1 MPNRL
6 AAESSPYLLQH
17 QHNPVDWY
25 PWGDQAFAAARA
37 TGKPIFLSVGYA
49 ACHWCHVMERES
61 FEDQATA
68 DVLNQH
74 FISVKVDREER
85 PDVDQIYMSAV
96 QLLTRHGGWPMSVF
110 MTPDGKPFHGGT
122 YFPPEPRHGM
132 PSFQQVLT
140 AVNDAWTN
148 RRDELESGAARLTD
162 AIQAADSL
170 DLPSAPVSDDDLR
183 RASQALA
190 GSEDRTNGGW
200 GQAPKFPQA
209 MAIEFLLRRHLAT
222 GEGLLLDIADRA
234 LHRMARGG
242 IYDHVGGGFHR
253 YSVDAAWHVPH
264 FEKMLYD
271 NSQLARVYLH
281 AWQIG
286 GDPAHR
292 RVVEE
297 TLDWVRREMTHPQ
310 GGFFSTL
317 DADSEGEEG
326 KFYVWSLDEVRDVL
340 GADADLVAATY
351 DVSAGGNWEGVNVL
365 RRLKDL
371 DVLAYQHD
379 ASVEDIQAAADR
391 ALPRLFERRADR
403 VRPGLDD
410 KIITAW
416 NGLMIAAFA
425 EAGRALERDDY
436 TAVAMAAADFC
447 CTELWRDMN
456 RLARTWKDGRARFN
470 AYLEDYAC
478 LAEGLLELYQTTFD
492 DRWFIAA
499 RELSD
504 AMLQHFQD
512 PEGGF
517 FDTSNDHETLVT
529 RPKNVQDNATP
540 SGGSMAITVL
550 GRMHALTGEARY
562 LEAAERALS
571 AVGPGAAS
579 YPTAFAQWFSAA
591 DFLVGEP
598 AGIAV
603 VGDGSERDDLLG
615 VVRETYRPRTVV
627 ATALDGDGA
636 GIPLLQGRQSLDGRA
651 AAFVCHGFVC
661 KLPTSDPRVVR
672 QLLAAD

>member
-25 PWGDQAFAAARA
+25 PWGDEAFAEARA
-37 TGKPIFLSVGYA
+37 AGKPIFLSVGYA

-110 MTPDGKPFHGGT
+110 MTPEGKPFHGGT

-140 AVNDAWTN
+140 AVHDAWTN
-148 RRDELESGAARLTD
+148 RRDELESGAGRLTE

-170 DLPSAPVSDDDLR
+170 DLPSAPLSDDDLR

-190 GSEDRTNGGW
+190 GSEDRTHGGW
-200 GQAPKFPQA
+200 GQAPKFPQS

-222 GEGLLLDIADRA
+222 GEALLLDIADRA

-271 NSQLARVYLH
+271 NSQLARVFLH

-286 GDPAHR
+286 GDSAHR

-297 TLDWVRREMTHPQ
+297 TLDWVVREMTHPQ

-326 KFYVWSLDEVRDVL
+326 KFYVWSLDEVREVL
-340 GADADLVAATY
+340 DADAGLVADTY

-371 DVLAYQHD
+371 DVLAYQHE
-379 ASVEDIQAAADR
+379 VETSEIQAAADR

-403 VRPGLDD
+403 IRPGLDD

-425 EAGRALERDDY
+425 EAARALARDDY
-436 TAVAMAAADFC
+436 AAVATKAAEFC
-447 CTELWRDMN
+447 CTELWRDGG
-456 RLARTWKDGRARFN
+456 RLWRTWKDGRARFN

-478 LAEGLLELYQTTFD
+478 LAEGLLELYQATFD
-492 DRWFIAA
+492 ERWFTAA
-499 RELSD
+499 QALSD
-504 AMLQHFQD
+504 AMLKHFQD

-517 FDTSNDHETLVT
+517 YDTSNDHETLVT

-540 SGGSMAITVL
+540 SGGAMAVTVL

-562 LEAAERALS
+562 LDVAERALA

-591 DFLVGEP
+591 DFLVGQP
-598 AGIAV
+598 VGVALAGDEA
-603 VGDGSERDDLLG
+603 DRQSLLG

-627 ATALDGDGA
+627 AATASTA
-636 GIPLLQGRQSLDGRA
+636 ESGIPLLQDRHPLNGQA
-651 AAFVCHGFVC
+651 AAYVCHGFVC
-661 KLPTSDPRVVR
+661 KLPTAEPDVVR
-672 QLLAAD
+672 QLLVEG

>member
-25 PWGDQAFAAARA
+25 PWGDEAFAQARA
-37 TGKPIFLSVGYA
+37 TGKPVFLSVGYA

-110 MTPDGKPFHGGT
+110 MTPEGKPFHGGT
-122 YFPPEPRHGM
+122 YFPPEARQGM
-132 PSFQQVLT
+132 PSFRQVLT
-140 AVNDAWTN
+140 AVHDAWMN
-148 RRDELESGAARLTD
+148 RRDELESGAGRLTE

-170 DLPSAPVSDDDLR
+170 DLPAAPVTDDDLR

-190 GSEDRTNGGW
+190 GSEDRTHGGW

-281 AWQIG
+281 AWQIA
-286 GDPAHR
+286 GDPAHS

-297 TLDWVRREMTHPQ
+297 TLDWVQREMTHPA

-326 KFYVWSLDEVRDVL
+326 KFYVWSLDELRDVL
-340 GADADLVAATY
+340 GPDADLVADTY
-351 DVSAGGNWEGVNVL
+351 DVSDRGNWEGVNIP

-379 ASVEDIQAAADR
+379 VSTSEIQAAADR
-391 ALPRLFERRADR
+391 ALPRLFERRASR
-403 VRPGLDD
+403 IRPGLDD

-425 EAGRALERDDY
+425 EAARALDRDDY
-436 TAVAMAAADFC
+436 LATATAAAEFC
-447 CTELWRDMN
+447 TTELWRHGN
-456 RLARTWKDGRARFN
+456 RLWRTWKDGRARFN

-492 DRWFIAA
+492 DRWFQAA
-499 RELSD
+499 QVLAD
-504 AMLQHFQD
+504 ATLEHFQD
-512 PEGGF
+512 PDGGF
-517 FDTSNDHETLVT
+517 FDTSNDHEQLVT

-550 GRMHALTGEARY
+550 GRVHALTGEARY
-562 LEAAERALS
+562 LDAAERALT
-571 AVGPGAAS
+571 AVGPGATS
-579 YPTAFAQWFSAA
+579 YPTAFAQWFGAA
-591 DFLVGEP
+591 DFLVGQP
-598 AGIAV
+598 VGIAL
-603 VGDGSERDDLLG
+603 VGDQADRLGLLA
-615 VVRETYRPRTVV
+615 VVRETYRPRAVV
-627 ATALDGDGA
+627 AAADDAAAT
-636 GIPLLQGRQSLDGRA
+636 GIPLLQDRQTLDGQA
-651 AAFVCHGFVC
+651 AAYVCHGFVC
-661 KLPTSDPRVVR
+661 KLPTGDPDTVR
-672 QLLAAD
+672 ELLAEA

>member
-17 QHNPVDWY
+17 QHNPVDWH
-25 PWGDQAFAAARA
+25 PWGDEAFAAARA

-61 FEDQATA
+61 FEDQETA
-68 DVLNQH
+68 DVLNEH
-74 FISVKVDREER
+74 FISIKVDREER

-110 MTPDGKPFHGGT
+110 MTPEGKPFHGGT

-140 AVNDAWTN
+140 AVHDAWTN
-148 RRDELESGAARLTD
+148 RRDELESGAGRLTE
-162 AIQAADSL
+162 ALQAADSL
-170 DLPSAPVSDDDLR
+170 DLPAAPVTDDDLR

-190 GSEDRTNGGW
+190 GSEDRTHGGW
-200 GQAPKFPQA
+200 GDAPKFPQS
-209 MAIEFLLRRHLAT
+209 MAIEFLLRRQLAT
-222 GEGLLLDIADRA
+222 GEALLLDIADRA

-242 IYDHVGGGFHR
+242 IYDHIGGGFHR

-286 GDPAHR
+286 ADPAHR

-297 TLDWVRREMTHPQ
+297 TLDWVRLEMTHPQ

-326 KFYVWSLDEVRDVL
+326 KFYVWSLDELREVL
-340 GADADLVAATY
+340 GTDADLVADAY
-351 DVSAGGNWEGVNVL
+351 DVSARGNWEGVNVL

-379 ASVEDIQAAADR
+379 TSGQDIQAALDR
-391 ALPRLFERRADR
+391 ARSPLFERRAGR
-403 VRPGLDD
+403 IRPGLDD

-425 EAGRALERDDY
+425 EAARALDRDDY
-436 TAVAMAAADFC
+436 AATATAAAEFC
-447 CTELWRDMN
+447 QANSGATATGCGAPGRTAAPGSTPTWRTTP
-456 RLARTWKDGRARFN
+456 AWPK
-470 AYLEDYAC
+470 AC
-478 LAEGLLELYQTTFD
+478 
-492 DRWFIAA
+492 W
-499 RELSD
+499 SC
-504 AMLQHFQD
+504 
-512 PEGGF
+512 
-517 FDTSNDHETLVT
+517 T
-529 RPKNVQDNATP
+529 RPPSTNAGSSRPGRSATP
-540 SGGSMAITVL
+540 CWNTSRIRRAGSSTPVTTT
-550 GRMHALTGEARY
+550 RRSSPARRTSRTTPH
-562 LEAAERALS
+562 LRA
-571 AVGPGAAS
+571 
-579 YPTAFAQWFSAA
+579 AQWRS
-591 DFLVGEP
+591 P
-598 AGIAV
+598 SWAV
-603 VGDGSERDDLLG
+603 CTR
-615 VVRETYRPRTVV
+615 
-627 ATALDGDGA
+627 
-636 GIPLLQGRQSLDGRA
+636 
-651 AAFVCHGFVC
+651 
-661 KLPTSDPRVVR
+661 
-672 QLLAAD
+672 

>member
-25 PWGDQAFAAARA
+25 PWGDEAFAASRA
-37 TGKPIFLSVGYA
+37 SGKPIFLSVGYA

-61 FEDQATA
+61 FEDEQTA
-68 DVLNQH
+68 EVLNEH
-74 FISVKVDREER
+74 FVSVKVDREER

-110 MTPDGKPFHGGT
+110 MTPEGKPFHGGT

-132 PSFQQVLT
+132 PSFRQVLA
-140 AVNDAWTN
+140 AVNDAWMN
-148 RRDELESGAARLTD
+148 RRDELESGAGRLTQ

-170 DLPSAPVSDDDLR
+170 DLPAAPVADDDLR

-190 GSEDRTNGGW
+190 GSEDRTHGGW

-222 GEGLLLDIADRA
+222 GEGLLLEIADRA

-286 GDPAHR
+286 GDAAHR

-297 TLDWVRREMTHPQ
+297 TLDWVVREMTNPQ
-310 GGFFSTL
+310 GGFYSTL

-340 GADADLVAATY
+340 GDDADLVADAY
-351 DVSAGGNWEGVNVL
+351 DVSARGNWEGVNVL

-379 ASVEDIQAAADR
+379 AKPPDIQAAADR
-391 ALPRLFERRADR
+391 ALPRLFERRAGR
-403 VRPGLDD
+403 IRPGLDD

-425 EAGRALERDDY
+425 EAARALGRDDY
-436 TAVAMAAADFC
+436 EATATAAAEFC
-447 CTELWRDMN
+447 CSELWRGGN
-456 RLARTWKDGRARFN
+456 RLWRTWKDGRARFN

-492 DRWFIAA
+492 ERWFDAA
-499 RELSD
+499 RGLAD
-504 AMLQHFQD
+504 AMLQHFPD

-517 FDTSNDHETLVT
+517 FDTSNDHEQLVT

-540 SGGSMAITVL
+540 SGGSMAVTVL

-562 LEAAERALS
+562 LEAAERALTE
-571 AVGPGAAS
+571 VGPGATS

-603 VGDGSERDDLLG
+603 VGDASERDDLLA
-615 VVRETYRPRTVV
+615 VVRETYRPRAVV
-627 ATALDGDGA
+627 AATTSEAETE
-636 GIPLLQGRQSLDGRA
+636 IPLLQGRQPLDGHS

-661 KLPTSDPRVVR
+661 KLPTADPEVVR
-672 QLLAAD
+672 TLLAEG

>member
-25 PWGDQAFAAARA
+25 PWGDQAFTASQAS
-37 TGKPIFLSVGYA
+37 GKPIFLSVGYA

-61 FEDQATA
+61 FEDQETA
-68 DVLNQH
+68 DVLNEH

-110 MTPDGKPFHGGT
+110 MTPEGKPFHGGT

-132 PSFQQVLT
+132 PSFRQVLT
-140 AVNDAWTN
+140 AVNDAWVN
-148 RRDELESGAARLTD
+148 RRDELESGAGRLTE

-170 DLPSAPVSDDDLR
+170 DLPAAPVTDDDLR

-190 GSEDRTNGGW
+190 GSEDRTHGGW

-222 GEGLLLDIADRA
+222 GEGLLLEIADRA

-340 GADADLVAATY
+340 GDDADLVADTY
-351 DVSAGGNWEGVNVL
+351 DVSTRGNWEGVNVL

-379 ASVEDIQAAADR
+379 VKTPDIQAAADR
-391 ALPRLFERRADR
+391 ALPRLFERRAGR
-403 VRPGLDD
+403 IRPGLDD

-425 EAGRALERDDY
+425 EAARALDRDDY
-436 TAVAMAAADFC
+436 KAIATAAAEFC
-447 CTELWRDMN
+447 CTELRREGN
-456 RLARTWKDGRARFN
+456 RLWRTWKDGRARFN

-492 DRWFIAA
+492 ERWFDAA
-499 RELSD
+499 RGLAD
-504 AMLQHFQD
+504 AMLQHFPD

-517 FDTSNDHETLVT
+517 FDTSNDHEQLVT
-529 RPKNVQDNATP
+529 RPRNVQDNATP
-540 SGGSMAITVL
+540 SGGSMAVTVL

-562 LEAAERALS
+562 LDAAERALTEI
-571 AVGPGAAS
+571 GPGAAT

-603 VGDGSERDDLLG
+603 VGDGSERDDLLA
-615 VVRETYRPRTVV
+615 VVRETYRPRSVV
-627 ATALDGDGA
+627 AATDAAADTEV
-636 GIPLLQGRQSLDGRA
+636 PLLQDRQPLEGHA
-651 AAFVCHGFVC
+651 AAYVCHGFVC
-661 KLPTSDPRVVR
+661 KLPTADPEVVR
-672 QLLAAD
+672 KLLAEG

>member
-25 PWGDQAFAAARA
+25 PWGDEAFAEARA

-74 FISVKVDREER
+74 FIAVKVDREER

-110 MTPDGKPFHGGT
+110 MTPEGKPFHGGT

-140 AVNDAWTN
+140 AVHDAWTN
-148 RRDELESGAARLTD
+148 RRVELESGAGRLTE

-170 DLPSAPVSDDDLR
+170 DLPTAPVTDDDLR

-190 GSEDRTNGGW
+190 GSEDRTHGGW

-222 GEGLLLDIADRA
+222 GEGLLLEIADRA
-234 LHRMARGG
+234 LHRMSRGG

-292 RVVEE
+292 RVVVE
-297 TLDWVRREMTHPQ
+297 TLDWVVREMTHPQ

-326 KFYVWSLDEVRDVL
+326 KFYVWSLGEFREVL
-340 GADADLVAATY
+340 GSDAELVAEAY
-351 DVSAGGNWEGVNVL
+351 DVSSGGNWEGVNVL

-379 ASVEDIQAAADR
+379 VSTAEIQAVADR

-403 VRPGLDD
+403 IRPGLDD

-425 EAGRALERDDY
+425 EAGRALERGDY
-436 TAVAMAAADFC
+436 TAVATAAAGFC
-447 CTELWRDMN
+447 TTELWRDGG
-456 RLARTWKDGRARFN
+456 RLWRTWKDGRARFN

-478 LAEGLLELYQTTFD
+478 LADGLLELYQTTFD

-504 AMLQHFQD
+504 AMLEHFQD

-517 FDTSNDHETLVT
+517 YDTSDDHETLVT

-540 SGGSMAITVL
+540 SGGSMAVTVL

-562 LEAAERALS
+562 LDAAERALI

-591 DFLVGEP
+591 EFLVGQP
-598 AGIAV
+598 VGIAL
-603 VGDGSERDDLLG
+603 VGAGAQREDLLR
-615 VVRETYRPRTVV
+615 VILEAYRPRSVV
-627 ATALDGDGA
+627 AAATDGGA
-636 GIPLLQGRQSLDGRA
+636 AEIPLLQDRHPLNGQA
-651 AAFVCHGFVC
+651 AAYVCHGFAC
-661 KLPTSDPRVVR
+661 KLPTSDPATVR
-672 QLLAAD
+672 ELLAEG

>member
-17 QHNPVDWY
+17 QHNPVDWH
-25 PWGDQAFAAARA
+25 PWGDEAFAAARA

-49 ACHWCHVMERES
+49 ACHWCHVMEHES

-68 DVLNQH
+68 DVLNEH
-74 FISVKVDREER
+74 FISIKVDREER

-110 MTPDGKPFHGGT
+110 MTPEGKPFHGGT

-132 PSFQQVLT
+132 PSFRQVLT
-140 AVNDAWTN
+140 AVHDAWTN
-148 RRDELESGAARLTD
+148 RRDELESGAGRLTE

-170 DLPSAPVSDDDLR
+170 DLPAAPVTDDDLR

-190 GSEDRTNGGW
+190 GSEDRTHGGW
-200 GQAPKFPQA
+200 GDAPKFPQS

-222 GEGLLLDIADRA
+222 GEALLLDIADRA

-286 GDPAHR
+286 ADPAHR

-297 TLDWVRREMTHPQ
+297 TLDWVRLEMTHPQ

-326 KFYVWSLDEVRDVL
+326 KFYVWSLDELREVL
-340 GADADLVAATY
+340 GTDADLVADAY
-351 DVSAGGNWEGVNVL
+351 DVSARGNWEGVNVL

-379 ASVEDIQAAADR
+379 TSGQDIQAALDR
-391 ALPRLFERRADR
+391 ARSPLFERRAGR
-403 VRPGLDD
+403 IRPGLDD

-425 EAGRALERDDY
+425 EAARALDRDDY
-436 TAVAMAAADFC
+436 AATRHGRRRVLPKRTLARRRPAVAHL
-447 CTELWRDMN
+447 EGRPRPLQ
-456 RLARTWKDGRARFN
+456 RLPGGLRLPGRRPAG
-470 AYLEDYAC
+470 AV
-478 LAEGLLELYQTTFD
+478 
-492 DRWFIAA
+492 
-499 RELSD
+499 
-504 AMLQHFQD
+504 
-512 PEGGF
+512 P
-517 FDTSNDHETLVT
+517 DHLRRTLV
-529 RPKNVQDNATP
+529 R
-540 SGGSMAITVL
+540 
-550 GRMHALTGEARY
+550 R
-562 LEAAERALS
+562 
-571 AVGPGAAS
+571 GPGALRRHARTL
-579 YPTAFAQWFSAA
+579 P
-591 DFLVGEP
+591 
-598 AGIAV
+598 
-603 VGDGSERDDLLG
+603 GSGGRVL
-615 VVRETYRPRTVV
+615 RHQRRP
-627 ATALDGDGA
+627 
-636 GIPLLQGRQSLDGRA
+636 
-651 AAFVCHGFVC
+651 
-661 KLPTSDPRVVR
+661 
-672 QLLAAD
+672 

>member
-6 AAESSPYLLQH
+6 ASESSPYLLQH

-25 PWGDQAFAAARA
+25 PWGDEAFAAARA

-61 FEDQATA
+61 FEDQETA
-68 DVLNQH
+68 DVLNAH
-74 FISVKVDREER
+74 FVSVKVDREER

-110 MTPDGKPFHGGT
+110 MTPEGKPFHGGT

-140 AVNDAWTN
+140 AVHDAWTN
-148 RRDELESGAARLTD
+148 RRAELESGAGRLTE

-170 DLPSAPVSDDDLR
+170 DLPAAPVTDDDLR

-190 GSEDRTNGGW
+190 GSEDRTHGGW

-209 MAIEFLLRRHLAT
+209 MAVEFLLRRHLAT

-234 LHRMARGG
+234 RHRMARGG

-286 GDPAHR
+286 GDSAHR

-326 KFYVWSLDEVRDVL
+326 KFYVWSLDEFRDVL

-351 DVSAGGNWEGVNVL
+351 DVSTRGNWEDVNVL

-379 ASVEDIQAAADR
+379 ASTSEIQAAADG
-391 ALPRLFERRADR
+391 ALPRLFDRRAGR
-403 VRPGLDD
+403 IRPGLDD

-425 EAGRALERDDY
+425 EAARALDRDDY
-436 TAVAMAAADFC
+436 AAVATAAAEFC
-447 CTELWRDMN
+447 TTELWRDGA
-456 RLARTWKDGRARFN
+456 RLWRTWKDGRARFN

-492 DRWFIAA
+492 ERWFVAA
-499 RELSD
+499 RQLSD

-517 FDTSNDHETLVT
+517 FDTSDDHEQLVT

-540 SGGSMAITVL
+540 SGGSMAVTVL
-550 GRMHALTGEARY
+550 GQMHALTGEARY
-562 LEAAERALS
+562 LDAAEKSLTE
-571 AVGPGAAS
+571 VGPGAAS

-591 DFLVGEP
+591 DFLVDQAVGV
-598 AGIAV
+598 AV
-603 VGDGSERDDLLG
+603 VGGGASRDDLLQ
-615 VVRETYRPRTVV
+615 VLRETYRPRTVV
-627 ATALDGDGA
+627 AAAAAGDGA
-636 GIPLLQGRQSLDGRA
+636 AIPLLHDRHPLDHQA
-651 AAFVCHGFVC
+651 AAYVCHGFVC
-661 KLPTSDPRVVR
+661 KLPTSDAEVVR
-672 QLLAAD
+672 QLLAEG

>member
-25 PWGDQAFAAARA
+25 PWGDEAFAEARA
-37 TGKPIFLSVGYA
+37 AGKPIFLSVGYA

-68 DVLNQH
+68 DVLNEH

-110 MTPDGKPFHGGT
+110 MTPEGKPFHGGT

-140 AVNDAWTN
+140 AVHDAWTS
-148 RRDELESGAARLTD
+148 RRDELESGAGRLTE

-170 DLPSAPVSDDDLR
+170 DLPEAPITDDDLR

-190 GSEDRTNGGW
+190 GSEDRTHGGW

-286 GDPAHR
+286 RDPAHR

-297 TLDWVRREMTHPQ
+297 TLDWVRREMSHPQ

-326 KFYVWSLDEVRDVL
+326 KFYVWSLDELRDVL
-340 GADADLVAATY
+340 GADAELVADTY
-351 DVSAGGNWEGVNVL
+351 DVSARGNWEGVNVL

-379 ASVEDIQAAADR
+379 VGISEIQAATDR
-391 ALPRLFERRADR
+391 ALPGLFERRAGR
-403 VRPGLDD
+403 IRPGLDD

-416 NGLMIAAFA
+416 NGLMIAVFA
-425 EAGRALERDDY
+425 EAARALDRDDY
-436 TAVAMAAADFC
+436 AAAATNAAEFC
-447 CTELWRDMN
+447 CIELWREGG
-456 RLARTWKDGRARFN
+456 RLWRTWKDGRARFN

-478 LAEGLLELYQTTFD
+478 LAEGLLELYQATFD

-499 RELSD
+499 RELSN
-504 AMLQHFQD
+504 AMLEHFHD

-540 SGGSMAITVL
+540 SGGSMAGTVL

-562 LEAAERALS
+562 LDVAERALA
-571 AVGPGAAS
+571 AVGPGATS

-591 DFLVGEP
+591 DFLGGQP
-598 AGIAV
+598 AGIAL
-603 VGDGSERDDLLG
+603 VGDEGDRQGLLA
-615 VVRETYRPRTVV
+615 VVRETYRPRAVV
-627 ATALDGDGA
+627 AAAVDPAETP
-636 GIPLLQGRQSLDGRA
+636 IPLLKDRQPLSGRA
-651 AAFVCHGFVC
+651 AAYVCHGFVC
-661 KLPTSDPRVVR
+661 KLPTADPAVVR
-672 QLLAAD
+672 ELLAEG

>member
-25 PWGDQAFAAARA
+25 PWGDEAFAQARA
-37 TGKPIFLSVGYA
+37 TGKPVFLSVGYA

-61 FEDQATA
+61 FEDQETA

-110 MTPDGKPFHGGT
+110 MTPEGKPFHGGT
-122 YFPPEPRHGM
+122 YFPPEPRQGM
-132 PSFQQVLT
+132 PSFRQVLG
-140 AVNDAWTN
+140 AVHDAWMN
-148 RRDELESGAARLTD
+148 RRDELESGAGRLTE

-170 DLPSAPVSDDDLR
+170 DLPAAPVTDDDLR

-190 GSEDRTNGGW
+190 GSEDRTHGGW
-200 GQAPKFPQA
+200 GEAPKFPQA

-222 GEGLLLDIADRA
+222 GEALLLDIADRA

-271 NSQLARVYLH
+271 NSQLARAYLH

-286 GDPAHR
+286 GDRAHR
-292 RVVEE
+292 KVVEE
-297 TLDWVRREMTHPQ
+297 TLDWVQREMTHPQ

-326 KFYVWSLDEVRDVL
+326 KFYVWSLDELREVL
-340 GADADLVAATY
+340 GPDVALVADTY
-351 DVSAGGNWEGVNVL
+351 DVSARGNWEGVNVL

-379 ASVEDIQAAADR
+379 VSTSEIQAAADR

-403 VRPGLDD
+403 IRPGLDD

-425 EAGRALERDDY
+425 EAARALDRDDY
-436 TAVAMAAADFC
+436 AATATSAAEFC
-447 CTELWRDMN
+447 CAELWRDGG
-456 RLARTWKDGRARFN
+456 RLWRTWKDGRARFN

-492 DRWFIAA
+492 DRWFAA
-499 RELSD
+499 AQVLAD
-504 AMLQHFQD
+504 AMLEHFQD

-517 FDTSNDHETLVT
+517 YDTSNDHEQLVT

-562 LEAAERALS
+562 LDVAERALA
-571 AVGPGAAS
+571 AVGPGATS
-579 YPTAFAQWFSAA
+579 YPTAFAQWFGAA
-591 DFLVGEP
+591 DFLVGQP
-598 AGIAV
+598 VGIAL
-603 VGDGSERDDLLG
+603 VGDAAGRQGLLT
-615 VVRETYRPRTVV
+615 VVRQTYRPRAVV
-627 ATALDGDGA
+627 AAADDAAPT
-636 GIPLLQGRQSLDGRA
+636 GIPLLKDRQTLNGQA
-651 AAFVCHGFVC
+651 AAYVCHGFVC
-661 KLPTSDPRVVR
+661 KLPTADPGTVR
-672 QLLAAD
+672 ELLAEA

>member
-25 PWGDQAFAAARA
+25 PWDDEAFAAARA

-61 FEDQATA
+61 FEDDDTA
-68 DVLNQH
+68 ALLNQH
-74 FISVKVDREER
+74 FISIKVDREER

-110 MTPDGKPFHGGT
+110 MTPEGKPFHGGT

-132 PSFQQVLT
+132 PSFRQVLS
-140 AVNDAWTN
+140 AVHDAWTT
-148 RRDELESGAARLTD
+148 RRDELESGAGRLTE

-170 DLPSAPVSDDDLR
+170 DLPTAPLTDDDLR
-183 RASQALA
+183 RASQGLA
-190 GSEDRTNGGW
+190 GAEDRTNGGW

-317 DADSEGEEG
+317 DAHSEGAEG
-326 KFYVWSLDEVRDVL
+326 KFYVWSLDEFRDVL
-340 GADADLVAATY
+340 GADADLVADTY

-379 ASVEDIQAAADR
+379 VEAPEIQAAADR
-391 ALPRLFERRADR
+391 ALPRLFARRASR
-403 VRPGLDD
+403 IRPGLDD
-410 KIITAW
+410 KIITSW

-425 EAGRALERDDY
+425 EAARALDRDDY
-436 TAVAMAAADFC
+436 EATAMAAAEFC
-447 CTELWRDMN
+447 RNELWREND
-456 RLARTWKDGRARFN
+456 RLWRTWKDGRARFN

-478 LAEGLLELYQTTFD
+478 LAEGLLELYQTSFEE
-492 DRWFIAA
+492 RWFVAA
-499 RELSD
+499 RALCD
-504 AMLQHFQD
+504 AMLEHFQD

-540 SGGSMAITVL
+540 SGGAMAATVL
-550 GRMHALTGEARY
+550 GRMHALTGEGCY
-562 LEAAERALS
+562 LDVAERALAS
-571 AVGPGAAS
+571 VGPGATS
-579 YPTAFAQWFSAA
+579 YPSAFAQWFSAA
-591 DFLVGEP
+591 DFLVGRP
-598 AGIAV
+598 AGIAL
-603 VGDGSERDDLLG
+603 VGDGPELDNLTQA
-615 VVRETYRPRTVV
+615 VRETYRPRSVV
-627 ATALDGDGA
+627 SAAADGDA
-636 GIPLLQGRQSLDGRA
+636 ADVPLLRGRQPLDGRA
-651 AAFVCHGFVC
+651 AAYVCHGFVC
-661 KLPTSDPRVVR
+661 KLPTGEADVVR
-672 QLLAAD
+672 QLLAES